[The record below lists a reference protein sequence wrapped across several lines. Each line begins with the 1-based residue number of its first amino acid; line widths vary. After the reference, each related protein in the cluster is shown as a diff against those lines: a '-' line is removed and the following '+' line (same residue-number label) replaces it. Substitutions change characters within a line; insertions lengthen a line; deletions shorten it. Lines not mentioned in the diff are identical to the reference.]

1 MAVSGTVSQTV
12 FNTRKVIDHAFRRCR
27 IPPQGVGAE
36 LLQVA
41 EENLYLILSGL
52 ANRGL
57 QLWCID
63 RLVLPLYTNMAQ
75 VPVPVGTVD
84 LLNTNLRT
92 IQYLTGTTATTS
104 TTSSLALTS
113 TNIVTTVGILW
124 SAASQPFVIEYSAN
138 GSAWTTLETVANPSL
153 NAGEWTWTD
162 IDGSVTALYW
172 RVRVTTGTLSAT
184 SVNFGN
190 TPNEIVM
197 ARLNRDSYNNLPDK
211 TFQGRPL
218 QFWLDRQL
226 NQPFM
231 YVWPVPSP
239 EYTIAQVTT
248 YIKRY
253 IMDVGTLTEEIEVPQ
268 RWFNAIVYL
277 LAAAIAEISP
287 TVDPTM
293 IQILDQKAM
302 RALNEAEMEERD
314 NSPIYF
320 TPNIAVYTR

>member
-12 FNTRKVIDHAFRRCR
+12 FNTRKVVDHAFRRCR
-27 IPPQGVGAE
+27 MPPQGVSAE
-36 LLQVA
+36 QLQVA
-41 EENLYLILSGL
+41 QENLYLILSDL
-52 ANRGL
+52 ANRGM

-63 RLVLPLYTNMAQ
+63 KLILPLYENMAQ

-92 IQYLTGTTATTS
+92 IQYLSGTTATTS
-104 TTSSLALTS
+104 TTSSVLFS
-113 TNIVTTVGILW
+113 TASTVTTVGILW
-124 SAASQPFVIEYSAN
+124 SAASQPFVIEYSAD
-138 GSAWTTLETVANPSL
+138 GSSWTTIETVANPSL
-153 NAGEWTWTD
+153 VAGEWVWTD

-172 RVRVTTGTLSAT
+172 RVQVTTGTLGAT
-184 SVNFGN
+184 TVNFGN

-197 ARLNRDSYNNLPDK
+197 ERLNRDSYNNLPNK

-231 YVWPVPSP
+231 YVWPVPSE

-253 IMDVGTLTEEIEVPQ
+253 IMDVGSLTQEIEVPQ

-277 LAAAIAEISP
+277 LAAALAEELP
-287 TVDPTM
+287 TVDPTL

-302 RALNEAEMEERD
+302 RALNQAEMEERD

-320 TPNIAVYTR
+320 TPNIGVYTR

>member
-1 MAVSGTVSQTV
+1 VAVSGTVSQTV
-12 FNTRKVIDHAFRRCR
+12 FNTRKVVDHAFRRCR
-27 IPPQGVGAE
+27 MPPQGVSAE
-36 LLQVA
+36 QLQVA
-41 EENLYLILSGL
+41 QENLYLILSDL

-63 RLVLPLYTNMAQ
+63 KLILPMYTNTAQ
-75 VPVPVGTVD
+75 IPVPVGTVD

-92 IQYLTGTTATTS
+92 IQYLSGTATTTS
-104 TTSSLALTS
+104 TTSVILFS
-113 TNIVTTVGILW
+113 TASTVTTVGILW

-138 GSAWTTLETVANPSL
+138 GSSWTTIETVANPDL
-153 NAGEWTWTD
+153 VAGEWVWTD
-162 IDGSVTALYW
+162 IDGSVTAFYW

-184 SVNFGN
+184 TVSFGN

-197 ARLNRDSYNNLPDK
+197 ARLNRDSYNNLPNK

-231 YVWPVPSP
+231 YIWPVPS
-239 EYTIAQVTT
+239 EAYTIAQVTT

-253 IMDVGTLTEEIEVPQ
+253 IMDVGSLTQEIEVPQ

-277 LAAAIAEISP
+277 LAAALAEELP
-287 TVDPTM
+287 TVDPTL

-302 RALNEAEMEERD
+302 RALNQAEMEERD

-320 TPNIAVYTR
+320 TPSIGVYTR

>member
-1 MAVSGTVSQTV
+1 M
-12 FNTRKVIDHAFRRCR
+12 
-27 IPPQGVGAE
+27 PPQGVSAE
-36 LLQVA
+36 QLQVA
-41 EENLYLILSGL
+41 QENLYLILSDL

-57 QLWCID
+57 QLWCIEK
-63 RLVLPLYTNMAQ
+63 LILPMYENMAQ

-84 LLNTNLRT
+84 ILNTNLRT
-92 IQYLTGTTATTS
+92 IQYLSGTATTTS
-104 TTSSLALTS
+104 TTSVILFS
-113 TNIVTTVGILW
+113 TASTVTTVGILW

-138 GSAWTTLETVANPSL
+138 GSSWTTIETVANPSL
-153 NAGEWTWTD
+153 VAGEWVWTD
-162 IDGSVTALYW
+162 IDGSVTAFYW

-184 SVNFGN
+184 SVVFGN

-197 ARLNRDSYNNLPDK
+197 ARLNRDSYNNLPNK

-231 YVWPVPSP
+231 YVWPVPNAAFTLSQ
-239 EYTIAQVTT
+239 ITT
-248 YIKRY
+248 YTKRY
-253 IMDVGTLTEEIEVPQ
+253 IMDVGSLTQEIEVPQ

-277 LAAAIAEISP
+277 LSAALAEELP
-287 TVDPTM
+287 TVDPTL

-302 RALNEAEMEERD
+302 RALNQAEMEERD

-320 TPNIAVYTR
+320 TPNIGVYTR

>member
-12 FNTRKVIDHAFRRCR
+12 FNTRKVVDHAFRRCR
-27 IPPQGVGAE
+27 MPPQGVSAE
-36 LLQVA
+36 QLQVA
-41 EENLYLILSGL
+41 QENLYLILSDL

-63 RLVLPLYTNMAQ
+63 KLILPMYTNTAQ
-75 VPVPVGTVD
+75 IPVPVGTVD

-92 IQYLTGTTATTS
+92 IQYLSGTTATTS
-104 TTSSLALTS
+104 TTSSILFS
-113 TNIVTTVGILW
+113 TVSTVTTVGILW

-138 GSAWTTLETVANPSL
+138 GSSWTTIETVANPDL
-153 NAGEWTWTD
+153 VAGEWVWTD
-162 IDGSVTALYW
+162 IDGSVTAFYW

-184 SVNFGN
+184 TVSFGN

-197 ARLNRDSYNNLPDK
+197 ARLNRDSYNNLPNK

-231 YVWPVPSP
+231 YIWPVPS
-239 EYTIAQVTT
+239 EAYTIAQVTT

-253 IMDVGTLTEEIEVPQ
+253 IMDVGSLTQEIEVPQ

-277 LAAAIAEISP
+277 LAAALAEELP
-287 TVDPTM
+287 TVDPTL

-302 RALNEAEMEERD
+302 RALNQAEMEERD

-320 TPNIAVYTR
+320 TPSIGVYTR

>member
-12 FNTRKVIDHAFRRCR
+12 FNTRKVVDHAFRRCR
-27 IPPQGVGAE
+27 MPPQGVSAE
-36 LLQVA
+36 QLQVA
-41 EENLYLILSGL
+41 QENLYLILSDL
-52 ANRGL
+52 ANRGI

-63 RLVLPLYTNMAQ
+63 KLILPMYENMAQ

-92 IQYLTGTTATTS
+92 IQYLSGTTATTS
-104 TTSSLALTS
+104 TTSSLQLS
-113 TNIVTTVGILW
+113 TANTVTTVGILW
-124 SAASQPFVIEYSAN
+124 SAASQPFVIEYSSD
-138 GSAWTTLETVANPSL
+138 GSSWTTIETVANPSL
-153 NAGEWTWTD
+153 VAGEWVWTD

-172 RVRVTTGTLSAT
+172 RVRVTTGTLGAT
-184 SVNFGN
+184 TVTFGN

-197 ARLNRDSYNNLPDK
+197 ARLNRDSYNNLPNK

-231 YVWPVPSP
+231 YVWPVPSE

-253 IMDVGTLTEEIEVPQ
+253 IMDVGSLTQEIEVPQ

-277 LAAAIAEISP
+277 LAAALAEELP
-287 TVDPTM
+287 TVDPAL

-302 RALNEAEMEERD
+302 RALNQAEMEERD

-320 TPNIAVYTR
+320 TPNIGVYTR

>member
-36 LLQVA
+36 LLEVA
-41 EENLYLILSGL
+41 QENLYLILSDL

-57 QLWCID
+57 QLWCIE
-63 RLVLPLYTNMAQ
+63 RLILPMYENMAQ
-75 VPVPVGTVD
+75 VPLPVGTVD

-92 IQYLTGTTATTS
+92 IQYLSGTTASTS
-104 TTSSLALTS
+104 TTSSLQLSSVNT
-113 TNIVTTVGILW
+113 VTTVGILW

-138 GSAWTTLETVANPSL
+138 GSSWTVIETVANPNL
-153 NAGEWTWTD
+153 VAGEWVWTD

-172 RVRVTTGTLSAT
+172 RVRVTSGTLSAT
-184 SVNFGN
+184 TVNFGN

-231 YVWPVPSP
+231 YIWPVPNVAF
-239 EYTIAQVTT
+239 TISQITT
-248 YIKRY
+248 YTKRY

-268 RWFNAIVYL
+268 RWFNAMVYL
-277 LAAAIAEISP
+277 LAAALAEITP
-287 TVDPTM
+287 TVDPSM
-293 IQILDQKAM
+293 IQILDQKAL
-302 RALNEAEMEERD
+302 RALNQAEMEERD

-320 TPNIAVYTR
+320 TPNIGVYTR

>member
-12 FNTRKVIDHAFRRCR
+12 FNTRKVVDHAFRRCR
-27 IPPQGVGAE
+27 MPPQGVSAE
-36 LLQVA
+36 QLQVA
-41 EENLYLILSGL
+41 QENLYLILSDL

-63 RLVLPLYTNMAQ
+63 KLILPMYTNTAQ
-75 VPVPVGTVD
+75 IPVPVGTVD

-92 IQYLTGTTATTS
+92 IQYLSGTATTTS
-104 TTSSLALTS
+104 TTSVILFS
-113 TNIVTTVGILW
+113 TASTVTTVGILW

-138 GSAWTTLETVANPSL
+138 GSSWTTIETVANPDL
-153 NAGEWTWTD
+153 VAGEWVWTD
-162 IDGSVTALYW
+162 IDGSVTAFYW

-184 SVNFGN
+184 TVSFGN

-197 ARLNRDSYNNLPDK
+197 ARLNRDSYNNLPNK

-231 YVWPVPSP
+231 YIWPVPS
-239 EYTIAQVTT
+239 EAYTIAQVTT

-253 IMDVGTLTEEIEVPQ
+253 IMDVGSLTQEIEVPQ

-277 LAAAIAEISP
+277 LAAALAEELP
-287 TVDPTM
+287 TVDPTL

-302 RALNEAEMEERD
+302 RALNQAEMEERD

-320 TPNIAVYTR
+320 TPSIGVYTR

>member
-1 MAVSGTVSQTV
+1 M
-12 FNTRKVIDHAFRRCR
+12 
-27 IPPQGVGAE
+27 PPQGVSAE
-36 LLQVA
+36 QLQVA
-41 EENLYLILSGL
+41 QENLYLILSDL

-57 QLWCID
+57 QLWCIEK
-63 RLVLPLYTNMAQ
+63 LILPMYENMAQ

-84 LLNTNLRT
+84 ILNTNLRT
-92 IQYLTGTTATTS
+92 IQYLSGTATTTS
-104 TTSSLALTS
+104 TTSAILFS
-113 TNIVTTVGILW
+113 TASTVTTVGILW

-138 GSAWTTLETVANPSL
+138 GSSWTTIETVANPSL
-153 NAGEWTWTD
+153 VAGEWVWTD
-162 IDGSVTALYW
+162 IDGSVTAFYW

-184 SVNFGN
+184 SVVFGN

-231 YVWPVPSP
+231 YIWPVPNAAFTLSQ
-239 EYTIAQVTT
+239 ITT
-248 YIKRY
+248 YTKRY
-253 IMDVGTLTEEIEVPQ
+253 IMDVGSLTQEIEVPQ

-277 LAAAIAEISP
+277 LSAALSEELP
-287 TVDPTM
+287 TVDPTL

-302 RALNEAEMEERD
+302 RALNQAEMEERD

-320 TPNIAVYTR
+320 TPNIGVYTR

>member
-1 MAVSGTVSQTV
+1 M
-12 FNTRKVIDHAFRRCR
+12 
-27 IPPQGVGAE
+27 PPQGVSAE
-36 LLQVA
+36 QLQVA
-41 EENLYLILSGL
+41 QENLYLILSDL
-52 ANRGL
+52 ANRGV

-63 RLVLPLYTNMAQ
+63 KLILPMYENMAQ

-92 IQYLTGTTATTS
+92 IQYLSGIAASTATASSLQLTTA
-104 TTSSLALTS
+104 
-113 TNIVTTVGILW
+113 NIVTTVGILW
-124 SAASQPFVIEYSAN
+124 AAASQPFVIEYSAD
-138 GSAWTTLETVANPSL
+138 GSAWTTIETVANPGL
-153 NAGEWTWTD
+153 TAGEWTWTD

-172 RVRVTTGTLSAT
+172 RVRVTSGTLSAD
-184 SVNFGN
+184 SVLFGN

-197 ARLNRDSYNNLPDK
+197 ARLNRDSYNNLPNK

-231 YVWPVPSP
+231 YVWPVPSE
-239 EYTIAQVTT
+239 EYTLAQVTT

-253 IMDVGTLTEEIEVPQ
+253 IMDVGTLTQEIEVPQ

-277 LAAAIAEISP
+277 LAAALAEEMP
-287 TVDPTM
+287 TVDPAL
-293 IQILDQKAM
+293 IQILDQKAL
-302 RALNEAEMEERD
+302 RALNQAEMEERD

-320 TPNIAVYTR
+320 TPNIGVYTR

>member
-1 MAVSGTVSQTV
+1 VAVSGTVSQTV
-12 FNTRKVIDHAFRRCR
+12 FNTRKVVDHAFRRCR
-27 IPPQGVGAE
+27 MPPQGVSAE
-36 LLQVA
+36 QLQVA
-41 EENLYLILSGL
+41 QENLYLILSDL

-57 QLWCID
+57 QLWCIEK
-63 RLVLPLYTNMAQ
+63 LILPMYENMAQ

-84 LLNTNLRT
+84 ILNTNLRT
-92 IQYLTGTTATTS
+92 IQYLSGTATTTS
-104 TTSSLALTS
+104 TTSVILFS
-113 TNIVTTVGILW
+113 TASTVTTVGILW

-138 GSAWTTLETVANPSL
+138 GSSWTTIETVANPDL
-153 NAGEWTWTD
+153 VAGEWVWTD
-162 IDGSVTALYW
+162 IDGSVTAFYW

-184 SVNFGN
+184 TVSFGN

-197 ARLNRDSYNNLPDK
+197 ARLNRDSYNNLPNK

-231 YVWPVPSP
+231 YIWPVPS
-239 EYTIAQVTT
+239 EAYTIAQVTT

-253 IMDVGTLTEEIEVPQ
+253 IMDVGSLTQEIEVPQ

-277 LAAAIAEISP
+277 LAAALAEELP
-287 TVDPTM
+287 TVDPTL

-302 RALNEAEMEERD
+302 RALNQAEMEERD

-320 TPNIAVYTR
+320 TPSIGVYTR

>member
-1 MAVSGTVSQTV
+1 M
-12 FNTRKVIDHAFRRCR
+12 
-27 IPPQGVGAE
+27 PPQGVSAE
-36 LLQVA
+36 QLQVA
-41 EENLYLILSGL
+41 QENLYLILSDL
-52 ANRGL
+52 ANRGI

-63 RLVLPLYTNMAQ
+63 KLILPLYENMAQ

-92 IQYLTGTTATTS
+92 IQYLSGTTATTS
-104 TTSSLALTS
+104 TTSSVLFS
-113 TNIVTTVGILW
+113 TASTVTTVGILW
-124 SAASQPFVIEYSAN
+124 SAASQPFVIEYSAD
-138 GSAWTTLETVANPSL
+138 GSAWTTIETVANPSL
-153 NAGEWTWTD
+153 VAGEWVWTD

-172 RVRVTTGTLSAT
+172 RVRVTTGTLGAT
-184 SVNFGN
+184 IVNFGN

-197 ARLNRDSYNNLPDK
+197 ARLNRDSYNNLPNK

-231 YVWPVPSP
+231 YVWPVPSE

-253 IMDVGTLTEEIEVPQ
+253 IMDVGSLTQEIEVPQ

-277 LAAAIAEISP
+277 LAAALAEELP
-287 TVDPTM
+287 TVDPTL

-302 RALNEAEMEERD
+302 RALNQAEMEERD

-320 TPNIAVYTR
+320 TPNIGVYTR

>member
-1 MAVSGTVSQTV
+1 VAVSGTVSQTV
-12 FNTRKVIDHAFRRCR
+12 FNTRKVVDHAFRRCR
-27 IPPQGVGAE
+27 MPPQGVSAE
-36 LLQVA
+36 QLQVA
-41 EENLYLILSGL
+41 QENLYLILSDL

-63 RLVLPLYTNMAQ
+63 KLILPMYTNTAQ
-75 VPVPVGTVD
+75 IPVPVGTVD

-92 IQYLTGTTATTS
+92 IQYLSGTTATTS
-104 TTSSLALTS
+104 TTSSILFS
-113 TNIVTTVGILW
+113 TVSTVTTVGILW

-138 GSAWTTLETVANPSL
+138 GSSWTTIETVANPDL
-153 NAGEWTWTD
+153 VAGEWVWTD
-162 IDGSVTALYW
+162 IDGSVTAFYW

-184 SVNFGN
+184 TVSFGN

-197 ARLNRDSYNNLPDK
+197 ARLNRDSYNNLPNK

-231 YVWPVPSP
+231 YIWPVPS
-239 EYTIAQVTT
+239 EAYTIAQVTT

-253 IMDVGTLTEEIEVPQ
+253 SMDVGSLTQEIEVPQ

-277 LAAAIAEISP
+277 LAAALAEELP
-287 TVDPTM
+287 TVDPTL

-302 RALNEAEMEERD
+302 RALNQAEMEERD

-320 TPNIAVYTR
+320 TPSIGVYTR

>member
-1 MAVSGTVSQTV
+1 M
-12 FNTRKVIDHAFRRCR
+12 
-27 IPPQGVGAE
+27 PPQGVSAE
-36 LLQVA
+36 QLQVA
-41 EENLYLILSGL
+41 QENLYLILSDL

-57 QLWCID
+57 QLWCIEK
-63 RLVLPLYTNMAQ
+63 LILPMYENMAQ

-84 LLNTNLRT
+84 ILNTNLRT
-92 IQYLTGTTATTS
+92 IQYLSGTATTTS
-104 TTSSLALTS
+104 TTSVILFS
-113 TNIVTTVGILW
+113 TASTVTTVGILW

-138 GSAWTTLETVANPSL
+138 GSSWTTIETVANPSL
-153 NAGEWTWTD
+153 VAGEWVWTD
-162 IDGSVTALYW
+162 IDGSVTAFYW

-184 SVNFGN
+184 SVVFGN

-197 ARLNRDSYNNLPDK
+197 ARLNRDSYNNLPNK

-231 YVWPVPSP
+231 YVWPVPNAAFTLSQ
-239 EYTIAQVTT
+239 ITT
-248 YIKRY
+248 YTKRY
-253 IMDVGTLTEEIEVPQ
+253 IMDVGSLTQEIEVPQ

-277 LAAAIAEISP
+277 LSAALAEELP
-287 TVDPTM
+287 TVDPTL

-302 RALNEAEMEERD
+302 RALNQAEMEERD

-320 TPNIAVYTR
+320 TPSIGVYTR

>member
-1 MAVSGTVSQTV
+1 M
-12 FNTRKVIDHAFRRCR
+12 
-27 IPPQGVGAE
+27 PPQGVGAE
-36 LLQVA
+36 HLQVA
-41 EENLYLILSGL
+41 QENLYLILSDL

-57 QLWCID
+57 QLWCIEK
-63 RLVLPLYTNMAQ
+63 LILPMYENMAQ

-84 LLNTNLRT
+84 ILNTNLRT
-92 IQYLTGTTATTS
+92 IQYLSGTATTTS
-104 TTSSLALTS
+104 TTSAILFS
-113 TNIVTTVGILW
+113 TASTVTTVGILW

-138 GSAWTTLETVANPSL
+138 GSSWTTIETVANPSL
-153 NAGEWTWTD
+153 VAGEWVWTD

-184 SVNFGN
+184 SVVFGN

-197 ARLNRDSYNNLPDK
+197 ARLNRDSYNNLPNK

-231 YVWPVPSP
+231 YVWPVPNAAFTLSQ
-239 EYTIAQVTT
+239 ITT
-248 YIKRY
+248 YTKRY
-253 IMDVGTLTEEIEVPQ
+253 IMDVGSLTQEIEVPQ

-277 LAAAIAEISP
+277 LSAALAEELP
-287 TVDPTM
+287 TVDPTL

-302 RALNEAEMEERD
+302 RALNQAEMEERD

-320 TPNIAVYTR
+320 TPNISVYTR

>member
-1 MAVSGTVSQTV
+1 M
-12 FNTRKVIDHAFRRCR
+12 
-27 IPPQGVGAE
+27 PPQGVSAE
-36 LLQVA
+36 QLQVA
-41 EENLYLILSGL
+41 QENLYLILSDL

-63 RLVLPLYTNMAQ
+63 KLILPMYTNTAQ
-75 VPVPVGTVD
+75 IPVPVGTVD

-92 IQYLTGTTATTS
+92 IQYLSGTATTTS
-104 TTSSLALTS
+104 TTSVILFS
-113 TNIVTTVGILW
+113 TASTVTTVGILW

-138 GSAWTTLETVANPSL
+138 GSSWTTIETVANPDL
-153 NAGEWTWTD
+153 VAGEWVWTD
-162 IDGSVTALYW
+162 IDGSVTAFYW

-184 SVNFGN
+184 TVSFGN

-197 ARLNRDSYNNLPDK
+197 ARLNRDSYNNLPNK

-231 YVWPVPSP
+231 YIWPVPS
-239 EYTIAQVTT
+239 EAYTIAQVTT

-253 IMDVGTLTEEIEVPQ
+253 IMDVGSLTQEIEVPQ

-277 LAAAIAEISP
+277 LAAALAEELP
-287 TVDPTM
+287 TVDPTL

-302 RALNEAEMEERD
+302 RALNQAEMEERD

-320 TPNIAVYTR
+320 TPSIGVYTR

>member
-1 MAVSGTVSQTV
+1 M
-12 FNTRKVIDHAFRRCR
+12 
-27 IPPQGVGAE
+27 PPQGVSAE
-36 LLQVA
+36 QLQVA
-41 EENLYLILSGL
+41 QENLYLILSDL

-63 RLVLPLYTNMAQ
+63 KLILPMYTNTAQ
-75 VPVPVGTVD
+75 IPVPVGTVD

-92 IQYLTGTTATTS
+92 IQYLSGTATTTS
-104 TTSSLALTS
+104 TTSAILFS
-113 TNIVTTVGILW
+113 TASTVTTVGILW

-138 GSAWTTLETVANPSL
+138 GSSWTTIETVANPDL
-153 NAGEWTWTD
+153 VAGEWVWTD
-162 IDGSVTALYW
+162 IDGSVTAFYW

-184 SVNFGN
+184 TVSFGN

-197 ARLNRDSYNNLPDK
+197 ARLNRDSYNNLPNK

-231 YVWPVPSP
+231 YIWPVPS
-239 EYTIAQVTT
+239 EAYTIAQVTT

-253 IMDVGTLTEEIEVPQ
+253 IMDVGSLTQEIEVPQ

-277 LAAAIAEISP
+277 LAAALAEELP
-287 TVDPTM
+287 TVDPTL

-302 RALNEAEMEERD
+302 RALNQAEMEERD

-320 TPNIAVYTR
+320 TPSIGVYTR

>member
-1 MAVSGTVSQTV
+1 VAVSGTVSQTV
-12 FNTRKVIDHAFRRCR
+12 FNTRKVVDHAFRRCR
-27 IPPQGVGAE
+27 MPPQGVSAE
-36 LLQVA
+36 QLQVA
-41 EENLYLILSGL
+41 QENLYLILSDL
-52 ANRGL
+52 ANRGI

-63 RLVLPLYTNMAQ
+63 KLILPLYENMAQ

-92 IQYLTGTTATTS
+92 IQYLSGTTATTS
-104 TTSSLALTS
+104 TTSSVLFS
-113 TNIVTTVGILW
+113 TASTVTTVGILW
-124 SAASQPFVIEYSAN
+124 SAASQPFVIEYSAD
-138 GSAWTTLETVANPSL
+138 GSAWTTIETVANPSL
-153 NAGEWTWTD
+153 VAGEWVWTD

-172 RVRVTTGTLSAT
+172 RVRVTTGTLGAT
-184 SVNFGN
+184 TVNFGN

-197 ARLNRDSYNNLPDK
+197 ARLNRDSYNNLPNK

-231 YVWPVPSP
+231 YVWPVPSE
-239 EYTIAQVTT
+239 EYTIAQITT

-253 IMDVGTLTEEIEVPQ
+253 IMDVGSLTQEIEVPQ

-277 LAAAIAEISP
+277 LAAALAEELP
-287 TVDPTM
+287 TVDPTL

-302 RALNEAEMEERD
+302 RALNQAEMEERD

-320 TPNIAVYTR
+320 TPNIGVYTR